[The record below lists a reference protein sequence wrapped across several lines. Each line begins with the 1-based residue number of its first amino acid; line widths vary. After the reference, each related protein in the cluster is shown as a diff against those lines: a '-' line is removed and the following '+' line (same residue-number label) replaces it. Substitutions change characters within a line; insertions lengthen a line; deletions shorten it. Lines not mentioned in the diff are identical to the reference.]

1 MSEEDRM
8 STLADLEKN
17 RREVNNMLE
26 KLPISMRTQALN
38 RRKNELEDR
47 LAEIDRAISMF
58 SKKNVFVAM

>member
-1 MSEEDRM
+1 
-8 STLADLEKN
+8 
-17 RREVNNMLE
+17 MLE